1 MSEREDL
8 PGTTGDDTEDDGIFE
23 TPLLLDPAGAGLLVV
38 DVQERLWPSI
48 HDREAVGRRILQA
61 IRVAGNLE
69 LPILVT
75 EQYVKGLG
83 PTLPE
88 VRAAVSEF
96 GAFDPL
102 EKFDF
107 SCLGEPDF
115 VARLAESGI
124 ETLALVGI
132 ESHVCVLQTALD
144 ALDRGLDVFYIA
156 EATGSRDPAHK
167 AEAVARVRD
176 AGGVIGSVEM
186 FAFEA
191 LRSSKHPAF
200 KAVQKVIL

>member
-1 MSEREDL
+1 MNEKHD
-8 PGTTGDDTEDDGIFE
+8 PTGTDNDGFCDDELFE
-23 TPLLLDPAGAGLLVV
+23 APLLFDPATAGLLVV
-38 DVQERLWPSI
+38 DVQQRLWPSI
-48 HDREAVGRRILQA
+48 HEREAVGRRILQA
-61 IRVAGNLE
+61 IRVAGYLE

-75 EQYVKGLG
+75 EQYVRGLG

-88 VRAAVSEF
+88 VREAVESF
-96 GAFDPL
+96 CAFEPV

-115 VARLAESGI
+115 VARLAESGV

-132 ESHVCVLQTALD
+132 ESHVCVMQTALD

-156 EATGSRDPAHK
+156 EATGSRDPSHK

-176 AGGVIGSVEM
+176 GGGIIGSVEM

-191 LRSSKHPAF
+191 MRTSRHPAF
-200 KAVQKVIL
+200 KAVQRVIL

>member
-1 MSEREDL
+1 MSERDDCSR
-8 PGTTGDDTEDDGIFE
+8 TTDDGLGDELFE
-23 TPLLLDPAGAGLLVV
+23 APLLFDPATVGLLVV

-48 HDREAVGRRILQA
+48 HGREAVGRRILQA
-61 IRVAGNLE
+61 VRVAGHLD

-88 VRAAVSEF
+88 VREAVESF
-96 GAFDPL
+96 CAFEPV

-115 VARLAESGI
+115 VARLAESGV

-144 ALDRGLDVFYIA
+144 AMDRGLDVFYIA
-156 EATGSRDPAHK
+156 EATGSRDPSHK
-167 AEAVARVRD
+167 TEAVKRVRD

-191 LRSSKHPAF
+191 LRTSRHPAF